1 MCMCVRACV
10 YLYLSLLSFPKYTLR
25 CGKQKALQYYMD
37 LSLLSIQQGCIT
49 HLKQNDIAKAEEDEL
64 LVHNKT

>member
-1 MCMCVRACV
+1 MSPPIKCNAMTAVLSTQMRKTKGIAV
-10 YLYLSLLSFPKYTLR
+10 LYGP
-25 CGKQKALQYYMD
+25 
-37 LSLLSIQQGCIT
+37 LSLLSIQHGCIT